1 MAQAF
6 CENYKTKRKLQQPP
20 STEKT
25 RSVGRVSASPDPWW
39 YLLGHESDDVGELLH
54 HQVNALDAGLLQPT
68 DLLLDYGLE
77 SHVGGEEAHAD
88 AWLRRRGAMGEN
100 GEGEKFEFDFN
111 FQGFFFSDAGW
122 EYEVGQKKL
131 GK

>member
-1 MAQAF
+1 MAQGF
-6 CENYKTKRKLQQPP
+6 VKTTKQNASYNSRRLLR
-20 STEKT
+20 KT
-25 RSVGRVSASPDPWW
+25 RSVGRVSASPDPW

-88 AWLRRRGAMGEN
+88 AWLRRRGVMGEN

-122 EYEVGQKKL
+122 ESEVGQKNL